1 MNALKDVKLIEYSK
15 PVDALN
21 CITHAIGAA
30 LAVIGM
36 VFLVKK
42 SLILS
47 DTVGVISCIIYSVSL
62 IAVYAISALYHGL
75 PQGEA
80 KRKARLFDH
89 LAIPLLLAG
98 TSTPCALITLRRVS
112 TPNSIL
118 VITIAWFCAIFGIVA
133 KLFFFEKLKVAVMA
147 VYFTGGAIM
156 LLSTVPLLENIN
168 KTGFLILVVGCV
180 AYTVGAL
187 FCHGGIKRP
196 WMHVIFHIF
205 TVFGSA
211 FHYFAI
217 YAYELK

>member
-30 LAVIGM
+30 LAVMGM

-47 DTVGVISCIIYSVSL
+47 DTVGVISCIIYSISL

-118 VITIAWFCAIFGIVA
+118 VIIIAWFCAIFGIIA
-133 KLFFFEKLKVAVMA
+133 KLFFFEKLKSAVMA

-168 KTGFLILVVGCV
+168 KTGFLILVLGCV

>member
-15 PVDALN
+15 PVDVLN

>member
-30 LAVIGM
+30 LAVMGM

-47 DTVGVISCIIYSVSL
+47 DTVGVISCIIYSISL

-118 VITIAWFCAIFGIVA
+118 VITIAWFCAIFGIIA
-133 KLFFFEKLKVAVMA
+133 KLFFFEKLKAAVMA

-168 KTGFLILVVGCV
+168 KTGFLILVLGCV

-196 WMHVIFHIF
+196 WMHIIFHAF

-211 FHYFAI
+211 LHYLAI
-217 YAYELK
+217 YSYELK

>member
-168 KTGFLILVVGCV
+168 KTGFLILVLGCI

>member
-47 DTVGVISCIIYSVSL
+47 DTVGVISCIIYSISL

-168 KTGFLILVVGCV
+168 KTGFLILVLGCI

>member
-118 VITIAWFCAIFGIVA
+118 VITIAWFCAIFGIIA
-133 KLFFFEKLKVAVMA
+133 KLFFFEKLKAAVMA

-156 LLSTVPLLENIN
+156 LLSTVPLLENIS

>member
-30 LAVIGM
+30 LAVMGM

-47 DTVGVISCIIYSVSL
+47 DTVGVISCIIYSISL

-118 VITIAWFCAIFGIVA
+118 VITIAWFCAIFGIIA
-133 KLFFFEKLKVAVMA
+133 KLFFFEKLKAAVMA

-168 KTGFLILVVGCV
+168 KTGFLILVLGCV

>member
-112 TPNSIL
+112 MPNSIL
-118 VITIAWFCAIFGIVA
+118 VITIAWFCAIFGIIA
-133 KLFFFEKLKVAVMA
+133 KLFFFEKLKAAVMA

>member
-15 PVDALN
+15 PVDVLN

-47 DTVGVISCIIYSVSL
+47 DTVGVISCIIYSISL

-112 TPNSIL
+112 MPNSIL
-118 VITIAWFCAIFGIVA
+118 VITIAWFCAIFGIIA
-133 KLFFFEKLKVAVMA
+133 KLFFFEKLKAAVMA

-168 KTGFLILVVGCV
+168 KTGFLILVLGCI

-211 FHYFAI
+211 LHFLAI
-217 YAYELK
+217 YSYELK